1 MRRALALREK
11 SYGPDHPNVEQ
22 ALNNLAMLLLATKRR
37 DEAKPL
43 LRRALPVLETSLG
56 VDHPYT
62 VGARRN
68 LAAIEAVH
76 EKGT

>member
-1 MRRALALREK
+1 
-11 SYGPDHPNVEQ
+11 
-22 ALNNLAMLLLATKRR
+22 MLLLATKRR